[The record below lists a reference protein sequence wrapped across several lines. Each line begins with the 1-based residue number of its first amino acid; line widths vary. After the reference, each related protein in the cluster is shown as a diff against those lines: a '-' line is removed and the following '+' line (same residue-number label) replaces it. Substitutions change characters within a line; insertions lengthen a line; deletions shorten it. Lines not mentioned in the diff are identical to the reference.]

1 VPDPSSDRSAAAET
15 QYRPYGSGA
24 RAFRGG
30 GVDALGLPA
39 LVLGASYLGFGSL
52 VRESGYS
59 LTLGLFSTMTG
70 WALPGQVVLIEL
82 MALGSSLFAICLAVA
97 MTNMRLLPMAVTLT
111 PVLRVPGRPGWRYYL
126 AAHFCAVTVWV
137 FTMRRAPTLPVEE
150 RLSYFLG
157 FAVTIWG
164 ASMLG
169 TALGYLLSATVP
181 MQVAL
186 GLVFLNPIYFMLMF
200 MGDLGQRSRVLALLI
215 GVVAGPLLFQL
226 DADWGL
232 MIAGLGAGTLGFYLD
247 RWLPQKAGGKTG
259 GKTGGK
265 AGDD

>member
-1 VPDPSSDRSAAAET
+1 VSDSSSDRPAAAET

-30 GVDALGLPA
+30 AIDALGLPA

-111 PVLRVPGRPGWRYYL
+111 PMLRVPGRPGWRYYL

-137 FTMRRAPTLPVEE
+137 FTMRRAPSLPMEE

-164 ASMLG
+164 ASMVG
-169 TALGYLLSATVP
+169 TATGYLLSATVP
-181 MQVAL
+181 MQVSL

-215 GVVAGPLLFQL
+215 GLAAGPLLFQV

-247 RWLPQKAGGKTG
+247 RWLPRKGSGKGGSG
-259 GKTGGK
+259 GSHG
-265 AGDD
+265 